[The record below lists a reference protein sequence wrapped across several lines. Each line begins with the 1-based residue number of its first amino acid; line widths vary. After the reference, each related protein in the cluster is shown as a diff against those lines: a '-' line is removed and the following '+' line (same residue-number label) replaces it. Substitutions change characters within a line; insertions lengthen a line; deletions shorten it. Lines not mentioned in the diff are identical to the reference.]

1 MSCWL
6 PIELDLNFPIQK
18 TNFPFSSYKKII
30 DFIIFILNLIIF
42 LLKSNK
48 KLIFYLIFHLGTG
61 LIAGAIGGAVLGHV
75 LTPTHTQ
82 TIQQPIG
89 GGAPSSGDD
98 KDRIIII
105 NNGQPA
111 TVTESKDGTTIIN
124 AQPGVAPVAQPGVA
138 PVMQPQPQPGVAPNM
153 QNQPDIGMA
162 PLAPM
167 GPVPNMNGTEGAAP
181 LAPFAAGTPN
191 AEGQPEGPPPGG
203 IICVPVLV
211 NVTSPTDPNN
221 ITQVEQVACY
231 PAPPPE
237 PQPMANGTMPQNANM
252 QSPPPNTNM
261 EQEKIST
268 ASLPENS
275 KLQKN
280 AAGSVPM
287 MNLIPTAFLALIL
300 AYGFQ
305 N

>member
-1 MSCWL
+1 ML
-6 PIELDLNFPIQK
+6 THYLQ
-18 TNFPFSSYKKII
+18 
-30 DFIIFILNLIIF
+30 F
-42 LLKSNK
+42 L
-48 KLIFYLIFHLGTG
+48 LGTG
-61 LIAGAIGGAVLGHV
+61 LIAGALGGAVLGHV

-82 TIQQPIG
+82 TVQQAVPV
-89 GGAPSSGDD
+89 AASSGDD

-124 AQPGVAPVAQPGVA
+124 TNPAAPAQPGVAAPQQPAAPGAPVAQPA
-138 PVMQPQPQPGVAPNM
+138 
-153 QNQPDIGMA
+153 DIGMA

-167 GPVPNMNGTEGAAP
+167 MPLAPVPNMNGTEGAAP
-181 LAPFAAGTPN
+181 LAPFAPGTPN
-191 AEGQPEGPPPGG
+191 LESAPQPAAQEQGPPPGG
-203 IICVPVLV
+203 IICVPVMV
-211 NVTSPTDPNN
+211 NVTSPTDPTN
-221 ITQVEQVACY
+221 ITQVEQIACY

-237 PQPMANGTMPQNANM
+237 QPPMVNGTVPQSTDMQN
-252 QSPPPNTNM
+252 QSPPPNMNID
-261 EQEKIST
+261 QEKVST

-280 AAGSVPM
+280 GAESVQILS
-287 MNLIPTAFLALIL
+287 LIPTAFLALIL

>member
-1 MSCWL
+1 M
-6 PIELDLNFPIQK
+6 
-18 TNFPFSSYKKII
+18 
-30 DFIIFILNLIIF
+30 
-42 LLKSNK
+42 
-48 KLIFYLIFHLGTG
+48 
-61 LIAGAIGGAVLGHV
+61 AGALGGAVLGHV

-82 TIQQPIG
+82 TVQQGVPVA
-89 GGAPSSGDD
+89 GAPSDD

-111 TVTESKDGTTIIN
+111 TVTESKDGTTIITTN
-124 AQPGVAPVAQPGVA
+124 QAQPGMAPVAQPGVAPVAQPS
-138 PVMQPQPQPGVAPNM
+138 
-153 QNQPDIGMA
+153 PDIGMA

-167 GPVPNMNGTEGAAP
+167 APVPSMNGPEGSAP

-191 AEGQPEGPPPGG
+191 TQSQPPPADQAPPAGG

-221 ITQVEQVACY
+221 VTQVEQIACY

-237 PQPMANGTMPQNANM
+237 PQPMANGTVPLTGDLQN
-252 QSPPPNTNM
+252 QSSPPSNM
-261 EQEKIST
+261 EPEKVST

-280 AAGSVPM
+280 GAGSLQV
-287 MNLIPTAFLALIL
+287 MNLIPTAFLSLII
-300 AYGFQ
+300 AYTLQ

>member
-1 MSCWL
+1 M
-6 PIELDLNFPIQK
+6 I
-18 TNFPFSSYKKII
+18 
-30 DFIIFILNLIIF
+30 
-42 LLKSNK
+42 
-48 KLIFYLIFHLGTG
+48 G
-61 LIAGAIGGAVLGHV
+61 GAIGGAVLGHV

-82 TIQQPIG
+82 TVQHM
-89 GGAPSSGDD
+89 APVQGSSSDD

-124 AQPGVAPVAQPGVA
+124 TNPAAPQPGAPAPQPGYVAPQTQPGYVA
-138 PVMQPQPQPGVAPNM
+138 PQPGVPPAAQPPAPGS
-153 QNQPDIGMA
+153 DIGMA

-167 GPVPNMNGTEGAAP
+167 GPIPNNMNGTEGSAP
-181 LAPFAAGTPN
+181 LAPFAPNTPN
-191 AEGQPEGPPPGG
+191 AAGQPAAQEQGPPPGG

-211 NVTSPTDPNN
+211 NVTSPTDPAN
-221 ITQVEQVACY
+221 ITQVEQIACY

-237 PQPMANGTMPQNANM
+237 QPPMVNGTVPQAADMVN
-252 QSPPPNTNM
+252 QSPSPNMNM
-261 EQEKIST
+261 EHEKVST

-280 AAGSVPM
+280 GAGTVQLL
-287 MNLIPTAFLALIL
+287 NLIPTTFLALIL